1 MYIPSGGRTWNSQ
14 AVEALNPHMFR
25 AYKTL
30 ISIKVQSERR
40 KDLE

>member
-1 MYIPSGGRTWNSQ
+1 MYRTSGGRTWKNQ
-14 AVEALNPHMFR
+14 AAEVLNPHMFR